1 MNIPTKITTARIVLV
16 VAMIIG
22 LFVCSVIPGFVAP
35 MLGDSGIN
43 LVYLLAGIVFVV
55 ASCTDWLDG
64 YLARKWNQV
73 TDLGKFLDP
82 IADKLLVNS
91 VLVFLAVPFAFAPN
105 QIHVPVF
112 CVILMIGRDLVVDA
126 LRFVAAKK
134 NYVISANMFGK
145 AKTVAQMIALPF
157 VFLNDWPFS
166 YFSASWPEFAK
177 PSIILV
183 YIATIL
189 SLVSGVIYVVQNRGV
204 LKQEGNEDGK

>member
-22 LFVCSVIPGFVAP
+22 LFVCSVIPGFLAP
-35 MLGDSGIN
+35 ELGNSGIN
-43 LVYLLAGIVFVV
+43 VVYLIAGIIFVV

-91 VLVFLAVPFAFAPN
+91 VLVFLAVPFAYAPN

-112 CVILMIGRDLVVDA
+112 CVILMIGRD
-126 LRFVAAKK
+126 
-134 NYVISANMFGK
+134 
-145 AKTVAQMIALPF
+145 
-157 VFLNDWPFS
+157 
-166 YFSASWPEFAK
+166 
-177 PSIILV
+177 
-183 YIATIL
+183 
-189 SLVSGVIYVVQNRGV
+189 
-204 LKQEGNEDGK
+204 